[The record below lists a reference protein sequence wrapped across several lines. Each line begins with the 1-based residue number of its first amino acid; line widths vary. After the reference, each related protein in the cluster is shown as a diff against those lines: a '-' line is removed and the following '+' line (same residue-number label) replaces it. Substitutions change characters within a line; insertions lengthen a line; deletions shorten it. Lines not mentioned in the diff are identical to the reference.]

1 MRNDFY
7 VYVLLDPRKPGDYQY
22 GPLHFKHEP
31 FYVGKGKGRRDISHF
46 RPGNID
52 ADSKRYK
59 NTKKTNKIRKIVEA
73 GFYPAPV
80 RIKSNVDE
88 VTAFRFEV
96 RAIKLIGRASNGGPL
111 VNCTDGGEGASGY
124 INTAE
129 EKAAKAKVFKDYL
142 SGLSEEDRAK
152 HFKRIQQSIRQT
164 IAEMPVAKRLEWA
177 ANISKAAAKR
187 TPKERELLQQKFRE
201 IQLNLPEKVQK
212 AKNRKVSKG
221 NKRHYEGLTE
231 EQRKEFRDVRSKGAK
246 RYWANTSEDTR
257 TKRAEAIAA
266 GYAKKSPKSL
276 AQKNAKISGKI
287 AEQHAK
293 QTPFESRMRS
303 FMVMCGV
310 MLKNAGK
317 GDDVT
322 LKENLRARGTRFYSK
337 KDNLDKLPSV
347 LREKVRVLIAA

>member
-22 GPLHFKHEP
+22 GPLRFKHEP
-31 FYVGKGKGRRDISHF
+31 FYVGKGKGNRDASHF
-46 RPGNID
+46 RLGNIARD
-52 ADSKRYK
+52 AKTQK
-59 NTKKTNKIRKIVEA
+59 NTHKVNKIRKIVEA

-80 RIKSNVDE
+80 RIKSDVTEIRAFELE
-88 VTAFRFEV
+88 VK
-96 RAIKLIGRASNGGPL
+96 AIRLIGRGKHGPL
-111 VNCTDGGEGASGY
+111 VNCTDGGEGTSGY
-124 INTAE
+124 IYSAAERLAKREWALNFHRGLSAE
-129 EKAAKAKVFKDYL
+129 EKAQHIEKQRNAILQA
-142 SGLSEEDRAK
+142 
-152 HFKRIQQSIRQT
+152 

-177 ANISKAAAKR
+177 ANISKAAAER

-201 IQLNLPEKVQK
+201 IQLSLPERVQK
-212 AKNRKVSKG
+212 AKNRKVSTG
-221 NKRHYEGLTE
+221 NKRHHEGLTE

-257 TKRAEAIAA
+257 TKRAEAIVA

>member
-22 GPLHFKHEP
+22 GPLRFKHEP
-31 FYVGKGKGRRDISHF
+31 FYVGKGKGNRDASHF
-46 RPGNID
+46 RPGNIARD
-52 ADSKRYK
+52 AKTQK
-59 NTKKTNKIRKIVEA
+59 NTHKVNKIRKIVEA

-80 RIKSNVDE
+80 RIKTGVDE
-88 VTAFRFEV
+88 AKAFLYEA
-96 RAIKLIGRASNGGPL
+96 RAITLIGRGKHGPL
-111 VNCTDGGEGASGY
+111 VNCTDGGEGVSGY
-124 INTAE
+124 
-129 EKAAKAKVFKDYL
+129 K
-142 SGLSEEDRAK
+142 
-152 HFKRIQQSIRQT
+152 
-164 IAEMPVAKRLEWA
+164 W
-177 ANISKAAAKR
+177 SKAARERFADFWQAWHASLTEDERAKR
-187 TPKERELLQQKFRE
+187 KAMFSQLNKERWDSFTDAQRLAIGKAISDGALRRTPEEQLALSAKFRE
-201 IQLNLPEKVQK
+201 IQLNLPERVQK
-212 AKNRKVSKG
+212 AKNRKVSAS
-221 NKRHYEGLTE
+221 NKRHHESLTE
-231 EQRKEFRDVRSKGAK
+231 EQRQEFRDVRSKGAK

-337 KDNLDKLPSV
+337 EKNLDKLPSV

>member
-22 GPLHFKHEP
+22 GSLRFKHEP
-31 FYVGKGKGRRDISHF
+31 FYVGKGKGNRDASHF
-46 RPGNID
+46 RPGNIARD
-52 ADSKRYK
+52 AKTQK
-59 NTKKTNKIRKIVEA
+59 NTHKVNKIRKIVEA

-80 RIKSNVDE
+80 RIKSDVTEIRAFELE
-88 VTAFRFEV
+88 VK
-96 RAIKLIGRASNGGPL
+96 AIRLIGRGKHGPL
-111 VNCTDGGEGASGY
+111 VNCTDGGEGTSGY
-124 INTAE
+124 ILSAAQRLAKQQWAQAFHAGLSDS
-129 EKAAKAKVFKDYL
+129 EKAELKEKVRLATLKWM
-142 SGLSEEDRAK
+142 ED
-152 HFKRIQQSIRQT
+152 
-164 IAEMPVAKRLEWA
+164 MPIEKRLEWA

-201 IQLNLPEKVQK
+201 IQLSLPERVQK
-212 AKNRKVSKG
+212 AKNRKVSTG
-221 NKRHYEGLTE
+221 NKRHHEGLTE